1 MKKPEAQFD
10 VQSGS
15 MLINDSI
22 NEWFESDEPT
32 AEDIDIDVE
41 DVDDEDDDQD
51 DTDIQDNDQED
62 VETTKPTKKVKE
74 EVSGDDDDDDSD
86 DQYKDYSDISLVAL
100 ALKQEDPD
108 LIPFEVKDIKKNME
122 PKELIDTIK
131 QSITKATEEQ
141 KQVLEERYQGAAE
154 YINYLIQ
161 GGDAEVVKQGMKL
174 KEISDIELDDD
185 TDEKD
190 LEDIVEAGLV
200 QKGIT
205 DTDERKDIIELLKD
219 KGKLYDRAQ
228 STIDQFKKLEKQYID
243 QALAQKKLEKEQ
255 NDRMVAETKQKA
267 QDIINKGIVKGLPIR
282 DKKKLY
288 NAIYSPTE
296 TVEHITNEGKKVF
309 VKDTLY
315 NIKYQE
321 FGRDL
326 EQQIAFAQL
335 LVDGFDF
342 TKLVEVAKK
351 ASNEE
356 ILKVLDNR
364 TNNKRDSKRAI
375 YNGYLDL

>member
-1 MKKPEAQFD
+1 M
-10 VQSGS
+10 
-15 MLINDSI
+15 
-22 NEWFESDEPT
+22 T
-32 AEDIDIDVE
+32 
-41 DVDDEDDDQD
+41 
-51 DTDIQDNDQED
+51 
-62 VETTKPTKKVKE
+62 
-74 EVSGDDDDDDSD
+74 
-86 DQYKDYSDISLVAL
+86 
-100 ALKQEDPD
+100 
-108 LIPFEVKDIKKNME
+108 
-122 PKELIDTIK
+122 
-131 QSITKATEEQ
+131 
-141 KQVLEERYQGAAE
+141 R
-154 YINYLIQ
+154 
-161 GGDAEVVKQGMKL
+161 
-174 KEISDIELDDD
+174 
-185 TDEKD
+185 
-190 LEDIVEAGLV
+190 
-200 QKGIT
+200 
-205 DTDERKDIIELLKD
+205 LKD

-255 NDRMVAETKQKA
+255 NDRMVAQTKQKA